1 MVARTIEFLDLITT
15 PRRLDLLNPHDWE
28 AVDRRAAA
36 LGGDGIIDEE
46 EEEEQGE
53 VPMPKSAIKYAQA
66 LLFFFQSKAGVG
78 LSYMWGWGLVINRLG
93 TYEDGSA
100 LWSAPSFF
108 KVHQISAGLT
118 FGMGEEGWR
127 GGCGGVGGVWRDCV
141 WAVFF

>member
-15 PRRLDLLNPHDWE
+15 PRKLDMLNPHDWE
-28 AVDRRAAA
+28 AANRRAVAV
-36 LGGDGIIDEE
+36 GDATMFEE
-46 EEEEQGE
+46 EEEEDTGD

-93 TYEDGSA
+93 TFEDGSA

-108 KVHQISAGLT
+108 KVHQFSAGLT
-118 FGMGEEGWR
+118 FG
-127 GGCGGVGGVWRDCV
+127 
-141 WAVFF
+141 A